1 MKIKGEGMGQEQKLT
16 SDEHNPAEPV

>member
-16 SDEHNPAEPV
+16 SDERNPAEPV